1 MEEIDVKNY
10 SKINLYEVLNIND
23 KADKKIKKSY
33 NKLVLKY
40 HQIRKMEI

>member
-23 KADKKIKKSY
+23 KADKKKNKK
-33 NKLVLKY
+33 KL
-40 HQIRKMEI
+40 